1 MARPKSDDKRNA
13 LMAAATRV
21 IVARGLSAQTAAIA
35 KAAGISNGSLF
46 TYFKTKSELFNV
58 LYLELKTEMAQA
70 SLRGLPTKA
79 PLREQFSHLWLN
91 WMRWATK
98 HSEKR
103 RALALL
109 GMSDE
114 ITPVTRAAGHQTM
127 IEIAGMLERARAKGP
142 MRDAP
147 MAFVG
152 TLMSSLAD
160 ATMDFIVNEPRTADE
175 HSQVGFDALWRMVAG

>member
-1 MARPKSDDKRNA
+1 
-13 LMAAATRV
+13 MAAATRI
-21 IVARGLSAQTAAIA
+21 IVARGLRAPTAAIA

-79 PLREQFSHLWLN
+79 PLREQFSHPWLN

-127 IEIAGMLERARAKGP
+127 SEIAGMLSPRSGGAWRRTPRGRAV
-142 MRDAP
+142 RDQ
-147 MAFVG
+147 
-152 TLMSSLAD
+152 
-160 ATMDFIVNEPRTADE
+160 RTALATPT
-175 HSQVGFDALWRMVAG
+175 GLLMIATLVAGHLG